1 MLRWIMHV
9 DMDAFF
15 ASVEQ
20 LDYPELAG
28 KPVIVGGSSERS
40 VVSTCSYEARKFGVH
55 SAMSIVEARRLCPH
69 GIFVPVRIKR
79 YQEISAEIMNIFSTV
94 SPVVEKLSIDEAFL
108 DISGMENIYGDVRQA
123 ALLTKSKILKQT
135 GLTASVGV
143 APNKFLAKMA
153 SDMQKPDGLTIIR
166 HEDVQRTIKNL
177 PVTKIFGIG
186 GVACSS
192 LKNFNIN
199 TIGEL
204 SGAKESILQKIFGR
218 NWYTVKKLAEG
229 IDGRPVL
236 PHEQPKSVGREITLT
251 EDIYDI
257 DKCYR
262 VILKLSE
269 QVGFRLRKRGLSGHT
284 VTVKVK
290 YRNFK
295 VHTRSITCENE
306 LCFDEDIYKRA
317 VQLLQSI
324 DVSYGVRLLGVTVSN
339 LVFEQACS
347 LGFEEDEKLSK
358 RNKAIDVLKM
368 RFGEEIIKRG
378 SV

>member
-20 LDYPELAG
+20 LDYPELVG

-69 GIFVPVRIKR
+69 GIFVPVRMKR

-166 HEDVQRTIKNL
+166 HEDVQRIIKNL

-186 GVACSS
+186 GVACNS

-204 SGAKESILQKIFGR
+204 AVAKESVLQKIFGR

-229 IDGRPVL
+229 IDDRPVL

-317 VQLLQSI
+317 VQLLHSI
-324 DVSYGVRLLGVTVSN
+324 DVSYGVRLLGITVSN

-347 LGFEEDEKLSK
+347 LGFDEDEKLSK